1 MKKVKS
7 AKCVSKVAAIVSAA
21 GMISVCAAPVSAA
34 NASSY
39 DYYAK
44 LLKKNAHVAATSI
57 GDAYTAA
64 CAAMSDPSAAQ
75 VQSGA
80 VSGKLTVIPGD
91 DIAKQFAMKPGTTFN
106 VTGRAEIA
114 SGEIAINGKLDVSGH
129 KIVDAALYG
138 VDESLYVGFPEL
150 SSAWLTA
157 DSEDLTALLDE
168 YLQNGADNN
177 GMGLDVAAPGFGDSV
192 KFFDGKVMNAKK
204 LDTIFQRYTDIYL
217 GYAKDVVVEKN
228 VEVKTGD
235 LKANYTKATVDLD
248 GKEIYSLF
256 ADCLKAAKTDKE
268 IIGIWTS
275 LGMTQD
281 DYAELLGDFSKE
293 FAGAKSAFQGMNMR
307 IEFYFD
313 STGAIVG
320 SHVVSAVEV
329 ENVLDKTETYFM
341 TVTQGNKTNVDLTI
355 STNLFDLDCKG
366 STTINEAGKINSK
379 TTAKI
384 DTKSY
389 SESGEVMINTVKSS
403 FTMSNVDALKMS
415 QGDFVGAA
423 KLSVDSEDFKLKAN
437 LKGTGNKINVQAN
450 AFDGNNKKIV
460 TVKCTLKEEAPKGI
474 TAPTGD
480 TYRIVDEQEVAAY
493 MGTLDMQKLA
503 KNIKSAEGN
512 LGSLLTDFLISY
524 VTAQGEAPVE
534 G

>member
-1 MKKVKS
+1 
-7 AKCVSKVAAIVSAA
+7 
-21 GMISVCAAPVSAA
+21 
-34 NASSY
+34 
-39 DYYAK
+39 
-44 LLKKNAHVAATSI
+44 
-57 GDAYTAA
+57 
-64 CAAMSDPSAAQ
+64 
-75 VQSGA
+75 
-80 VSGKLTVIPGD
+80 
-91 DIAKQFAMKPGTTFN
+91 
-106 VTGRAEIA
+106 
-114 SGEIAINGKLDVSGH
+114 
-129 KIVDAALYG
+129 
-138 VDESLYVGFPEL
+138 
-150 SSAWLTA
+150 
-157 DSEDLTALLDE
+157 
-168 YLQNGADNN
+168 
-177 GMGLDVAAPGFGDSV
+177 
-192 KFFDGKVMNAKK
+192 
-204 LDTIFQRYTDIYL
+204 
-217 GYAKDVVVEKN
+217 
-228 VEVKTGD
+228 
-235 LKANYTKATVDLD
+235 
-248 GKEIYSLF
+248 
-256 ADCLKAAKTDKE
+256 
-268 IIGIWTS
+268 
-275 LGMTQD
+275 MTQD